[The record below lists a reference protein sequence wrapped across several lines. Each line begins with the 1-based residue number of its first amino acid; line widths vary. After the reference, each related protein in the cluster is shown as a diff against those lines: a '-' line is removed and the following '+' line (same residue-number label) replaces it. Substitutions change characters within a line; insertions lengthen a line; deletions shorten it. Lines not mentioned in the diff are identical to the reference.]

1 MLAMNISLVGSET
14 PQILHFLFFPAT
26 IPSHIRQ
33 QRLGTSDGRRDVE
46 IVVDAIGST
55 AKLLVPSSGDDSRQT
70 DTIGFGLESS
80 RKRSGF
86 RTEDHSPT
94 P

>member
-1 MLAMNISLVGSET
+1 MLAINISLVGSET
-14 PQILHFLFFPAT
+14 PEILHFLFFPAT

-33 QRLGTSDGRRDVE
+33 QRLGASGGRGDVE
-46 IVVDAIGST
+46 IFGDAIGST

-80 RKRSGF
+80 SKRSGF
-86 RTEDHSPT
+86 CTEDHSAKP
-94 P
+94 